1 MMAVPERLA
10 KRMSACALARTWVTV
25 PGSGF
30 DQVRPHGLD
39 RIDDDQTRRFAFA
52 KRRHDVLDR
61 GLGGKLD
68 LSARKAEP
76 LGAKP
81 HLRHRLFA
89 GNIDRALLGA
99 GQRRCH
105 LDQQRRFADPGIAAE
120 EQHGAAHEAAA
131 GDAVELGDPRGEPG
145 ASWVAP
151 ASASSAN
158 ARPLRGARPGICGRA
173 LAAFSSA
180 MVFHSP
186 QASHLPCQRP

>member
-1 MMAVPERLA
+1 MVWIE
-10 KRMSACALARTWVTV
+10 
-25 PGSGF
+25 
-30 DQVRPHGLD
+30 
-39 RIDDDQTRRFAFA
+39 IDDDQTRRFAFA

-76 LGAKP
+76 LGAQP

-99 GQRRCH
+99 GQRRRH

-145 ASWVAP
+145 RVM
-151 ASASSAN
+151 
-158 ARPLRGARPGICGRA
+158 GRA
-173 LAAFSSA
+173 RERLERECAPLAWRAA
-180 MVFHSP
+180 GHLRARAGRVFLGDGVP
-186 QASHLPCQRP
+186 FTAGVALALPATIDRAAVLADETRFATGHRSDYR